1 MTPRFASKQSFKKGE
16 EGVCLCVCM
25 DCLFAG
31 CVRMKGWGVGALVY
45 DLFKVCGGYVC
56 LQGVTVRGAG
66 GHSLVDDLLKVC
78 VEGMYVF
85 RVCVRGG
92 GVGVV

>member
-1 MTPRFASKQSFKKGE
+1 MFVCVHGLFVCRVCAH
-16 EGVCLCVCM
+16 EGV
-25 DCLFAG
+25 G
-31 CVRMKGWGVGALVY
+31 GGGVSLRFVQG
-45 DLFKVCGGYVC
+45 VCGGYVC
-56 LQGVTVRGAG
+56 LQGVTVRGGG

>member
-1 MTPRFASKQSFKKGE
+1 M
-16 EGVCLCVCM
+16 
-25 DCLFAG
+25 FAG
-31 CVRMKGWGVGALVY
+31 RDRAWG
-45 DLFKVCGGYVC
+45 
-56 LQGVTVRGAG
+56 RGPC
-66 GHSLVDDLLKVC
+66 LVDDLLKVC

>member
-1 MTPRFASKQSFKKGE
+1 MR
-16 EGVCLCVCM
+16 
-25 DCLFAG
+25 
-31 CVRMKGWGVGALVY
+31 
-45 DLFKVCGGYVC
+45 GG
-56 LQGVTVRGAG
+56 G

-85 RVCVRGG
+85 RVCVRVG